1 MTTTDERPDELVS
14 VPRWVLNELI
24 PMSLGAM
31 VLLRRLTTIHHP
43 AAVSEEELA
52 KGDRA
57 IEVAY
62 DALMEKPERETP

>member
-1 MTTTDERPDELVS
+1 MATRDERPDELVS

-31 VLLRRLTTIHHP
+31 AILRQVKTIHHP

-62 DALMEKPERETP
+62 DALMKKPDRETP

>member
-1 MTTTDERPDELVS
+1 MATRDERPDELVS

-31 VLLRRLTTIHHP
+31 VILRQVKTIHHP

-62 DALMEKPERETP
+62 DALMEETP

>member
-1 MTTTDERPDELVS
+1 MKTTDERPDELVS

-31 VLLRRLTTIHHP
+31 VLLRQLTTIHHP

-62 DALMEKPERETP
+62 DALMEKPDRETP